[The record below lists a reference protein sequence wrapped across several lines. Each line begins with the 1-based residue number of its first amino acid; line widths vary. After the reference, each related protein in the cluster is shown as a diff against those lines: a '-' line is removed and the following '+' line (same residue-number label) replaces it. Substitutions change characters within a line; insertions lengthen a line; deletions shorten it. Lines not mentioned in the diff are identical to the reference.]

1 MFNKG
6 VVPAASPRR
15 PPPGR
20 LLLPKRHLLNQ
31 QGLEGPDDKMLSAN
45 QFLSY
50 SYNCHDTTRD
60 KGHGSSPTWRLDTAQ
75 IGAEVTNGKAN
86 WSTATKIL
94 FMSPLS

>member
-6 VVPAASPRR
+6 VVPAASPVALL
-15 PPPGR
+15 PAR

-31 QGLEGPDDKMLSAN
+31 QGLEGADDKMLSAN

-50 SYNCHDTTRD
+50 GYNCHDTTQD

-75 IGAEVTNGKAN
+75 IGAEVSNGKAN

-94 FMSPLS
+94 FMSLLP